1 MLSPEVGVG
10 EGGLIGSHSVDE
22 FQSSVGAA
30 AIKAVATLSLFSV
43 SQRAFRPFGN
53 ARRRQAAEHLQQPRL
68 RRCDPRIVVNS
79 RMD

>member
-53 ARRRQAAEHLQQPRL
+53 ARRR
-68 RRCDPRIVVNS
+68 
-79 RMD
+79 